1 MPVND
6 KKRAYGAKL
15 SSFIDDYSQALI
27 VTCDNVGSRQM
38 QLIRIALRGIAM
50 VIMGKNT
57 TIRKVIKDYLKKNPE
72 HPIGALTDYMAGNV
86 GLVFTNE
93 DPASIRDKIAAIKKP
108 APARIGSIAPVDVF
122 VDPGPTGCDPGQTA
136 WFQALNIPTK
146 INKGQIEMISRVH
159 LLKIGDKVGDSQS
172 ALLQK
177 LKILPFSYGMKVT
190 HVYSDGAVYSEAAL
204 NIKHEDV
211 VARFLS
217 GLATINAASLGLGY
231 PIKSAALHSL
241 NDAYKAILAIGFGTD
256 YKVKQV
262 AAFEAFFA
270 ATRLC

>member
-1 MPVND
+1 
-6 KKRAYGAKL
+6 
-15 SSFIDDYSQALI
+15 
-27 VTCDNVGSRQM
+27 
-38 QLIRIALRGIAM
+38 
-50 VIMGKNT
+50 
-57 TIRKVIKDYLKKNPE
+57 VIKDYLKKNPE

-270 ATRLC
+270 SGGGREKESGRGGGGEEEAGGGGGGRGRRGRPVRRRRRLVSGAGAAFCKV